1 MGVIVEY
8 HGDLFVSGG
17 YDDRGWSISTWFKE
31 KALRHD
37 LTWIGGWA
45 HYHRW
50 APVDEVTRIKRYTQR
65 YVAQYRGHF
74 FYIKDE
80 KEDEVLLW
88 FPELYSMKPYRLF
101 DFTPRRMRIYLREFA
116 IM

>member
-50 APVDEVTRIKRYTQR
+50 APVDEVTRIVVISSTSRTKR
-65 YVAQYRGHF
+65 
-74 FYIKDE
+74 K
-80 KEDEVLLW
+80 
-88 FPELYSMKPYRLF
+88 MKFCSGSPSS
-101 DFTPRRMRIYLREFA
+101 IA
-116 IM
+116 